1 MTKWFDNLN
10 LSPTERR
17 LVLVGLV
24 IVSVVLH
31 FWLVQPFFGEWSQMT
46 RESENLQRQK
56 NKFIQEIAKKPTYER
71 RIQELQREGALV
83 PAKEA
88 ANQLQSTIYTEASRA
103 GISISRLIPQ
113 IVSARTGASGQTN
126 QFFEEHVVKVDIA
139 AGEEQLVNFLY
150 RLGTGDSM
158 IRVRDVA
165 NLRLDPSQ
173 TRLMASLDLVASF
186 PRRTASTASASATGS
201 AGAGQVPS
209 RGQRTV
215 ATSTPVSNSGE
226 AKP

>member
-1 MTKWFDNLN
+1 
-10 LSPTERR
+10 
-17 LVLVGLV
+17 
-24 IVSVVLH
+24 
-31 FWLVQPFFGEWSQMT
+31 
-46 RESENLQRQK
+46 LQQ
-56 NKFIQEIAKKPTYER
+56 
-71 RIQELQREGALV
+71 
-83 PAKEA
+83 
-88 ANQLQSTIYTEASRA
+88 TIYAEASRA
-103 GISISRLIPQ
+103 GISIGRLIPQ
-113 IVSARTGASGQTN
+113 IVAARTGASGQTN
-126 QFFEEHVVKVDIA
+126 QFFEEHVVKVDIT

-186 PRRTASTASASATGS
+186 PRRTPSTASGPPATGS

-215 ATSTPVSNSGE
+215 ATSTPASNSGE